1 MKVLVLGS
9 GAKDHA
15 IAWWFSKSRLIEGLY
30 VAPGNPGTTDFAVNL
45 PDVDPSDKE
54 QVLAACKENGID
66 FVFIGTEGPLQT
78 GVIDHLNKNGI
89 ETFGAPSYALKL
101 EADRKYS
108 REFAKNHNI
117 PIPDYRIFNN
127 EKDLSDFLKANPGK
141 TYTIKP
147 NDLSPSRVMI
157 SSSDY
162 DALLSYGRNLL
173 EKGNVVVE
181 DHIDGRQTT
190 ITILM
195 DNEGYF
201 ILPIC
206 YEYVNRE
213 HTDKGYGVPTGGMGA
228 ICPLSLDQNDLDM
241 LLKKIVHP
249 TFKALKAE
257 KLYYKGVLTFSTLI
271 SNNGPYLVDYHVRL
285 NDPATQAMVPIIKN
299 DLCELMIAMRNNTL
313 KQINLQTTGE
323 SSVAVVIASEGYPE
337 HTEVGKILWEIPQH
351 YASNVINNGTL
362 IFFGAVEQRNGE
374 PWNTGIF
381 TTGGRAA
388 TIVGVDR
395 NIMLANSRVYKSID
409 LVSFDGSWFR
419 SDIGLKFFQTVSEE

>member
-30 VAPGNPGTTDFAVNL
+30 MAPSNPGTASFAVNL
-45 PDVDPSDKE
+45 PDVDPSDKN
-54 QVLAACKENGID
+54 QVLAACRKYGID

-89 ETFGAPSYALKL
+89 ETFGAPGYAIKL
-101 EADRKYS
+101 EGDRSFS
-108 REFAKNHNI
+108 REFAKKHDI
-117 PIPDYRIFNN
+117 PIPDYRIFDN
-127 EKDLSDFLKANPGK
+127 EKDLSDFLKANDGK
-141 TYTIKP
+141 TFTIKP

-162 DALLSYGRNLL
+162 NALFAYGKQLL

-181 DHIDGRQTT
+181 NHIEGKQVT
-190 ITILM
+190 ISILM

-206 YEYVNRE
+206 YEYVKRE
-213 HTDKGYGVPTGGMGA
+213 HTDKGNGVATGGMGA
-228 ICPLSLDQNDLDM
+228 ICPLALEQDVLDM

-257 KLYYKGVLTFSTLI
+257 KMYYKGILTFSTLY
-271 SNNGPYLVDYHVRL
+271 SNNGPILVDYHVRL
-285 NDPATQAMVPIIKN
+285 NDPATQAMVPIIRN
-299 DLCELMIAMRNNTL
+299 DLCELMIAMKNNTL
-313 KQINLQTTGE
+313 KSIKLETTGD
-323 SSVAVVIASEGYPE
+323 SAVGVVIASEGYPE
-337 HTEVGKILWEIPQH
+337 NTQVGQRLNDIPPQYLGNSIDNGIL
-351 YASNVINNGTL
+351 L
-362 IFFGAVEQRNGE
+362 FFGAVQVKNDA
-374 PWNTGIF
+374 IY

-388 TIVGVDR
+388 TIVGVDK
-395 NIMLANSRVYKSID
+395 NIMLANSKVYKNID

-419 SDIGLKFFQTVSEE
+419 SDIGLKFFETVTKE

>member
-30 VAPGNPGTTDFAVNL
+30 MAPSNPGTTEFAVNL
-45 PDVDPSDKE
+45 PDVDPSDKD
-54 QVLAACKENGID
+54 QVLAACKRYGID

-89 ETFGAPSYALKL
+89 ETFGAPSYAIKL
-101 EADRKYS
+101 EGDRKFS
-108 REFAKNHNI
+108 REFAKKYNI
-117 PIPDYRIFNN
+117 PIPEYRIFDN
-127 EKDLSDFLKANPGK
+127 EKELSDFLKANNGK
-141 TYTIKP
+141 TFTIKP

-162 DALLSYGRNLL
+162 DALLAYGKQLL
-173 EKGNVVVE
+173 DKGNVVVE
-181 DHIDGRQTT
+181 DHIDGKQAT
-190 ITILM
+190 ISILM

-206 YEYVNRE
+206 YEYVKRE
-213 HTDKGYGVPTGGMGA
+213 HTDRGNGVATGGMGA
-228 ICPLSLDQNDLDM
+228 ICPLPLEQDVLDALYKQ
-241 LLKKIVHP
+241 IVHP

-257 KLYYKGVLTFSTLI
+257 HLYYKGILTFSTLLA
-271 SNNGPYLVDYHVRL
+271 NDGPYLVDYHVRL
-285 NDPATQAMVPIIKN
+285 NDPATQAMVPVIKN

-313 KQINLQTTGE
+313 KSIKLEMTGN
-323 SSVAVVIASEGYPE
+323 SAVGVVIASEGYPE
-337 HTEVGKILWEIPQH
+337 NTQVGQKLSEIPPQ
-351 YASNVINNGTL
+351 YLSNAIDNGTL
-362 IFFGAVEQRNGE
+362 IFFGAVQTKGNG
-374 PWNTGIF
+374 IY

-388 TIVGVDR
+388 TIVGVDK
-395 NIMLANSRVYKSID
+395 NITMANSKVYDSID

-419 SDIGLKFFQTVSEE
+419 SDIGRKFFETVTEA